1 MELDVF
7 FRNPI
12 IWNEM
17 PNDLQLRD
25 GEDEVLFVEKLL
37 KRVGES
43 PLWFYLKNLSLDE
56 LKVSIG
62 LFSHQLEVAVLLK
75 EIYLLFDTWFT
86 NIKYFHGGT
95 FLIN

>member
-1 MELDVF
+1 MMELDVF

-25 GEDEVLFVEKLL
+25 GDEVLFVEKLL

-56 LKVSIG
+56 LKVSIA
-62 LFSHQLEVAVLLK
+62 LLSQQLEVAVLLK
-75 EIYLLFDTWFT
+75 EIYLLFDSWFT
-86 NIKYFHGGT
+86 NIKYFNRGT
-95 FLIN
+95 FLVN